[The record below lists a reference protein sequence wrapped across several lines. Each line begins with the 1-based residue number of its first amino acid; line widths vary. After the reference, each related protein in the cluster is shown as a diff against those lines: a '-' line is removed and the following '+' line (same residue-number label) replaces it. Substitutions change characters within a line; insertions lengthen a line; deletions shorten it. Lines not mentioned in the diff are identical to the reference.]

1 MRHLNLDSTNS
12 YKSNLEIYNII
23 KIILSKKEVA
33 GVTMETPYKKKLLIS
48 DCIRGITDEQLL
60 NPTIQFLKE
69 CGLLKNE
76 SQITNGL
83 VNIFQK
89 TAYSE
94 GDKIKIKAFFYGI
107 LLEYETI
114 ISQFTE
120 IKNQEFTVLTFDV
133 NDRIFKCNINEI
145 IQANKNT
152 SQDFM
157 ANKIEA
163 LPLIERKREYNKA
176 IRSMNKIDRN
186 EHTSFFDSDIKHFSV
201 LRDTC
206 DDEIPPIDP
215 VFNTNPHPRMFP
227 CINSFKLFEA
237 LKEMVVNDIADYS
250 YYFREMI
257 LKGVMYDIK
266 CTEYRNWLKA
276 TYKKEIGQVKQYENC
291 NAKRKM
297 DNFNILYNLHKPYSN
312 VK

>member
-12 YKSNLEIYNII
+12 DKSNLEIYNII
-23 KIILSKKEVA
+23 KIILSQKEVA
-33 GVTMETPYKKKLLIS
+33 GVRMEAPYKRKLLIS

-76 SQITNGL
+76 SQIANGL

-94 GDKIKIKAFFYGI
+94 DDKITIKAFFYGI

-133 NDRIFKCNINEI
+133 NDRIFKCNIDEI

-157 ANKIEA
+157 VNKIEA
-163 LPLIERKREYNKA
+163 LPLIEKKREYNKA

-186 EHTSFFDSDIKHFSV
+186 EHTSFFDSDIKYFSV

-215 VFNTNPHPRMFP
+215 VFNINPHPRMFP
-227 CINSFKLFEA
+227 CINSFKLFES
-237 LKEMVVNDIADYS
+237 LKENIGKNVLADYS
-250 YYFREMI
+250 FIFRQMRDDKLIFENIKDTEFRDWLGEIYDVSIDKTKQLPICSPPLKVKLYNI
-257 LKGVMYDIK
+257 LKDI
-266 CTEYRNWLKA
+266 
-276 TYKKEIGQVKQYENC
+276 
-291 NAKRKM
+291 
-297 DNFNILYNLHKPYSN
+297 FKPYN
-312 VK
+312 I